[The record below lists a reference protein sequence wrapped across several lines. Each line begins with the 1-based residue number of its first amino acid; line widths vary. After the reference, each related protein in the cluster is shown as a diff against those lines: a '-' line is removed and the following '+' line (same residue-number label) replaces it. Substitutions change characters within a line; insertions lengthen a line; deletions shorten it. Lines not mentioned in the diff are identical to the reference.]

1 MGTALI
7 AMPFFGWLN
16 DKRNVSGQLLLSFG
30 IRCVSAFF
38 FFFVEN
44 PKSWTIWVFPIGIIV
59 GSNLEGI
66 ASYAFWVKRIP
77 KDVRAL
83 MNGYFS
89 AIART
94 GQLAVSLSSF
104 YVIGKYS
111 IQALFLIVAVGDL
124 TVFICTFFLA
134 GTRVFST
141 DKVEGA
147 VAREDH
153 RKKSEAKK
161 IKQAERDAK
170 RKGADKTTAPQE
182 VEMQDQAVAGGKDN

>member
-1 MGTALI
+1 
-7 AMPFFGWLN
+7 
-16 DKRNVSGQLLLSFG
+16 
-30 IRCVSAFF
+30 
-38 FFFVEN
+38 
-44 PKSWTIWVFPIGIIV
+44 
-59 GSNLEGI
+59 
-66 ASYAFWVKRIP
+66 
-77 KDVRAL
+77 

-141 DKVEGA
+141 DKIEGSQS
-147 VAREDH
+147 REDH

-182 VEMQDQAVAGGKDN
+182 VEMQDKAVAGDKDN